1 MTEEPSKTAR
11 KREALRLQD
20 IGRALTQL
28 KAQDLATFDLPNPLG
43 LAIEEYGRINSREG
57 GRRQLQYIGR
67 LMRRLDTE
75 AIELQLQHLRGESNA
90 ARHALH
96 LVEQWRDRLLADP
109 QTLTQLLHEHPQI
122 DRQKLRQ
129 LLKRVT
135 STGAISDHESPS
147 PAQKQAAR
155 ALFRF
160 LRVQFE
166 ISETP

>member
-1 MTEEPSKTAR
+1 MNEEPSKSAR

-20 IGRALTQL
+20 VGRALTQL
-28 KAQDLATFDLPNPLG
+28 KAQDLATFDLPNSLT

-67 LMRRLDTE
+67 LMRKLDTA

-96 LVEQWRDRLLADP
+96 TVELWRDRLLKDP
-109 QTLTQLLHEHPQI
+109 QALTLLLQEHPSI

-129 LLKRVT
+129 LLKNAT
-135 STGAISDHESPS
+135 TTGSVLQNEPPN
-147 PAQKQAAR
+147 PAQKQSAR

-160 LRVQFE
+160 LRDQLDTN
-166 ISETP
+166 ETF